1 MFHYNYYSSEIYH
14 YYSSYCKCAIT
25 ISHFLQTYHYL
36 PFQCVYKNIR
46 TKIPSTFFFLSSLLS
61 LLPLSLSMVFGSPMA
76 DRLLALVEGVPL
88 SPCWSRSPPPSLSRT
103 PPRCRAVPGRQPAA
117 APLASDGGMDAE
129 AMERDMQA
137 RADGMTL
144 VLETADALRVE
155 MMRGV
160 VALLRRTQVVH
171 FLLAAAELHL
181 VVHEFGCHK
190 DGRAGDA
197 VAVVTHGS

>member
-1 MFHYNYYSSEIYH
+1 
-14 YYSSYCKCAIT
+14 
-25 ISHFLQTYHYL
+25 
-36 PFQCVYKNIR
+36 
-46 TKIPSTFFFLSSLLS
+46 
-61 LLPLSLSMVFGSPMA
+61 
-76 DRLLALVEGVPL
+76 
-88 SPCWSRSPPPSLSRT
+88 
-103 PPRCRAVPGRQPAA
+103 
-117 APLASDGGMDAE
+117 MDAE
-129 AMERDMQA
+129 AMERGMQA

-197 VAVVTHGS
+197 AAVVTHGS